1 MGLFGEILSS
11 ASQGEIVASSQ
22 FRMES
27 DQQIRASSSKIL
39 LNKWR
44 LGVVTQ
50 DLRPETLTVSPSAD
64 AEGFPHVIYIF
75 MLVMGK
81 RGGGTGKERLDGRET
96 GRIKVI

>member
-11 ASQGEIVASSQ
+11 ANQGEIVASSQ

-50 DLRPETLTVSPSAD
+50 DLRPETLTVSPSTD
-64 AEGFPHVIYIF
+64 AEGFPHVIYF
-75 MLVMGK
+75 LCW
-81 RGGGTGKERLDGRET
+81 
-96 GRIKVI
+96 